1 MADREAGFPHG
12 KVPVMVS
19 NSSKLFSRESPDLT
33 LPVVLVL
40 ALVVVVLVLL
50 VPRDDPYMYFFKK
63 LMTTITIMMIIEHT
77 ALTIPAI
84 WLPLIGPSGCW

>member
-1 MADREAGFPHG
+1 
-12 KVPVMVS
+12 MVS

-40 ALVVVVLVLL
+40 VLVLL
-50 VPRDDPYMYFFKK
+50 VPRDDPYTYFFKK
-63 LMTTITIMMIIEHT
+63 LMTTITIMMIIEQT

-84 WLPLIGPSGCW
+84 WLPLISPSGCWCTGGTG